1 MYFIPF
7 DTGIGM
13 MMCQYEKEVQLP
25 FYLVY
30 ITKAASGEG
39 IKMFIISSISVTIT
53 WQESLKMSVN
63 GAYHL
68 TQSPLYHIAGI
79 DSVYI

>member
-1 MYFIPF
+1 MYFLPF
-7 DTGIGM
+7 HTGISM
-13 MMCQYEKEVQLP
+13 MMCQYEKELQLP

-30 ITKAASGEG
+30 ITKAASGEE
-39 IKMFIISSISVTIT
+39 IKMFIISCISVTIT
-53 WQESLKMSVN
+53 WRESLKMSEN

-79 DSVYI
+79 NSV